1 MKLLMDKSP
10 RIDTGVYIAP
20 TARLYWD
27 VRVGKDTSIWDFTV
41 IRADHEPI
49 SIGEGCSIQE
59 HTMIH
64 VDEGF
69 PVTIGNFVTVGHRA
83 VIHGA
88 TIGNHCI
95 IGIGAIVL
103 NGARVGNHCIVAAG
117 AVVKENQQ
125 IPDNSLVAG
134 VPARVIKTLS
144 PEQLERIRVNAEIYI
159 HLKEEYLKRQESL

>member
-1 MKLLMDKSP
+1 MDKSP
-10 RIDTGVYIAP
+10 RIAPGVFIAP

-27 VRVGKDTSIWDFTV
+27 VTVEKDSSIWDYVV

-49 SIGEGCSIQE
+49 YIGEGCSIQE

-64 VDEGF
+64 VDENF

-88 TIGNHCI
+88 TIGHHCI

-103 NGARVGNHCIVAAG
+103 NGARIGNHCIVAAG
-117 AVVKENQQ
+117 AVVRENQE

-134 VPARVIKTLS
+134 VPARVIKTLT
-144 PEQLERIRVNAEIYI
+144 PEQRERIHVNAEIYI
-159 HLKEEYLKRQESL
+159 HLKTEYLKRQDHP